1 MLELFRYDME
11 RNNPIYKSLQCET
24 HNEGTPCTMYIALH
38 NVYMRDYDSPVYK
51 IALYML
57 QGNNRISLYIRRILA
72 FYARN
77 LVVATG
83 NI

>member
-1 MLELFRYDME
+1 
-11 RNNPIYKSLQCET
+11 
-24 HNEGTPCTMYIALH
+24 MYIALH

-57 QGNNRISLYIRRILA
+57 QGNNRISLYIRRIWA
-72 FYARN
+72 FYAPN

-83 NI
+83 EKLRENHKFRV

>member
-1 MLELFRYDME
+1 MH
-11 RNNPIYKSLQCET
+11 P
-24 HNEGTPCTMYIALH
+24 GTKDAAHQKYNSINYSSQSVALH
-38 NVYMRDYDSPVYK
+38 NVYMRDYDSPVSK

-72 FYARN
+72 FYAPN

-83 NI
+83 EYLRENHEFRV

>member
-1 MLELFRYDME
+1 
-11 RNNPIYKSLQCET
+11 
-24 HNEGTPCTMYIALH
+24 MYH
-38 NVYMRDYDSPVYK
+38 VYMRDYDSPVSK

-72 FYARN
+72 FYASD

-83 NI
+83 EYLIENHEFRV